1 MRTDEPAPCCKPIPP
16 QDDPKA
22 VCAQLQCRPSSG
34 TLRIMIDGNTV
45 TSSAQ
50 GPDPNEVRELFARFG
65 RAYYYADCLHRGL
78 CNLYSLSRIPDRG
91 PVTRLRVEEHLRDAF
106 SLTLGQVVRSLQPDL
121 SPALVQRLDE
131 AIEQRNFLAHH
142 FWYERAHLMPSVDGI
157 EQMIAEIDVFTE
169 LFQAVDGEVD
179 KLVEPLNARIGLTPA
194 MLAECMSSVMRGEP
208 MEPLPL
214 TRKPKKEEVVV
225 AAYNA
230 PSLTVPGKS
239 VLVFETDD
247 GVVWQ
252 LCDAGL
258 GWSPY
263 EATDASWKS
272 VAKFAGLLPAR
283 VNPRPPVTAPWTFDL
298 VFGKSAR
305 LEVRPGSEPG
315 QILYTLKRVR

>member
-169 LFQAVDGEVD
+169 LFQAVDG
-179 KLVEPLNARIGLTPA
+179 KWTNL
-194 MLAECMSSVMRGEP
+194 SS
-208 MEPLPL
+208 PL
-214 TRKPKKEEVVV
+214 TLVSDLRPRCWRSACRVSCV
-225 AAYNA
+225 A
-230 PSLTVPGKS
+230 SR
-239 VLVFETDD
+239 
-247 GVVWQ
+247 
-252 LCDAGL
+252 
-258 GWSPY
+258 WSR
-263 EATDASWKS
+263 S
-272 VAKFAGLLPAR
+272 R
-283 VNPRPPVTAPWTFDL
+283 
-298 VFGKSAR
+298 
-305 LEVRPGSEPG
+305 
-315 QILYTLKRVR
+315 